1 MKLCHQ
7 NTFLNFELKDTDMMN
22 ILMLLTYQQKVAEVR
37 GEGVGPWK
45 LAGDQVE
52 GPAQM

>member
-7 NTFLNFELKDTDMMN
+7 NTFLNFELKDTDMMI
-22 ILMLLTYQQKVAEVR
+22 ILMLLTYQQKVAVVQ

-45 LAGDQVE
+45 LAGDQGE
-52 GPAQM
+52 GLVQM